1 MIKSDV
7 GQQSRSE
14 KVEELDVL
22 VIGAGFAGL
31 YQLDRLRSLGFNVK
45 IFEAGAEIGG
55 IWYWNCYPGA
65 RVDSQG
71 AIYQFSREDWWSD
84 WSYDELYPSREQVRG
99 YFQHVDKKLG
109 LSRDIRFNTRVRS
122 AEFDEGAGQW
132 IVRANEDVV
141 VRARFVV
148 VCSGFAAKPYVPAIE
163 GLKNF
168 RGPCHHTALWP
179 QQGLDMAGKR
189 VGVVG
194 TGASGVQ
201 VIQEAASVVSK
212 LTVFQRTP
220 NFALPMRQRKL
231 DPEAKQKEKAG
242 YASRLEMRSQTFA
255 GFDFNFLEQSALDVS
270 PEERQA
276 VYEKLWEKGGF
287 APALSTFQDVLLNEA
302 ANLTAYQFW
311 RDKVRARIVDP
322 VVAEKLAPMNP
333 PHPYGVKRPSLEQ
346 NYYEV
351 FNRDNVDLVDLKQ
364 SPIIGVTPSGIK
376 TSDGEHELDIIIL
389 ATGFDAVTGGLTS
402 MDIKGVRGE
411 TLKEKWAN
419 GVTAHLGTA
428 TSDFPNLLFIY
439 GPHSPATF
447 CNGPTCAEL
456 QGEWVVKCLDDMRRK
471 GVSRIESTPAAD
483 DAWAAHVDEL
493 ASGTLF
499 PRAESWYMGAN
510 IPGKKRQLLA
520 YPGGVPTYLQK
531 CNESAERGYEGFV
544 LS

>member
-1 MIKSDV
+1 MIKRDV
-7 GQQSRSE
+7 EQQSRS

-22 VIGAGFAGL
+22 MIGAGFAGL
-31 YQLDRLRSLGFNVK
+31 YQLDRLRSLGFKVK
-45 IFEAGAEIGG
+45 SFEAGAEIGG
-55 IWYWNCYPGA
+55 IWYGNCYPGA

-71 AIYQFSREDWWSD
+71 AIYQFSREDLWSD

-99 YFQHVDKKLG
+99 YFQHVDKKLD

-122 AEFDEGAGQW
+122 AEFDEGTGQW

-163 GLKNF
+163 GLNNF
-168 RGPCHHTALWP
+168 RGACHHTALWP

-189 VGVVG
+189 VGVIG

-201 VIQEAASVVSK
+201 VIQEAASVVSQ

-220 NFALPMRQRKL
+220 NSALPMRQQKL
-231 DPEAKQKEKAG
+231 DREAKQKEKAG
-242 YASRLEMRSQTFA
+242 YAGRLEMRSKTFA
-255 GFDFNFLEQSALDVS
+255 GFDFNFIEQSALDVS
-270 PEERQA
+270 PEERQEI
-276 VYEKLWEKGGF
+276 YEKLWAKGGF

-333 PHPYGVKRPSLEQ
+333 PHPFGTKRPSLEQ

-351 FNRDNVDLVDLKQ
+351 FNQDNVDLVDLKQ
-364 SPIIGVTPSGIK
+364 SPIICVTPSGIK
-376 TSDGEHELDIIIL
+376 TGDGEHELDILVL

-419 GVTAHLGTA
+419 GVTLTWGLLPPA
-428 TSDFPNLLFIY
+428 FP
-439 GPHSPATF
+439 TF
-447 CNGPTCAEL
+447 YSSTG
-456 QGEWVVKCLDDMRRK
+456 
-471 GVSRIESTPAAD
+471 RIVPPRSAMGRHA
-483 DAWAAHVDEL
+483 L
-493 ASGTLF
+493 NCRASG
-499 PRAESWYMGAN
+499 
-510 IPGKKRQLLA
+510 
-520 YPGGVPTYLQK
+520 
-531 CNESAERGYEGFV
+531 
-544 LS
+544 